1 MKVYNQSIPQ
11 TFSDYTVIYYL
22 NTSFKDSDGMRGTWT
37 LIGQDSLSQ
46 KITNVPTGVYAL
58 QGYHID
64 SISATKLTLRYLVN
78 NKPIIASYTAER

>member
-1 MKVYNQSIPQ
+1 MKTYSQYVPQ
-11 TFSDYTVIYYL
+11 NFTDYTIIYYL
-22 NTSFKDSDGMRGTWT
+22 NTSFKDSDGMKGTWT
-37 LIGQDSLSQ
+37 MIGQDSLSQ

-78 NKPIIASYTAER
+78 NKSVIASYTAER